1 MATLGSGDVVG
12 EAGVLRRALR
22 NATVVATAPVKVIFF
37 AHTDVDR
44 LRKSVPDLD
53 ERLQAI
59 LDERSE

>member
-1 MATLGSGDVVG
+1 M
-12 EAGVLRRALR
+12 
-22 NATVVATAPVKVIFF
+22 ATAPVKVIFF